1 MRKTL
6 RRGSKTK
13 TRGSGKLRTKR
24 LLKKVR
30 KQTMRALPVVE
41 TGLQKVGETVEFAAK
56 KSAPIIDKGVEG
68 IYGTLATGF
77 DMGVKGVKKGI
88 KMRQR
93 SRSRSRSRSRK

>member
-1 MRKTL
+1 MRKTKI
-6 RRGSKTK
+6 RGSKTK
-13 TRGSGKLRTKR
+13 SRGSRKLRTKR
-24 LLKKVR
+24 LLKKLR

-41 TGLQKVGETVEFAAK
+41 SGLQKVGETVEFAAK
-56 KSAPIIDKGVEG
+56 KSAPVIDKGVEG

-93 SRSRSRSRSRK
+93 SRSRSRK

>member
-1 MRKTL
+1 MR
-6 RRGSKTK
+6 KTK
-13 TRGSGKLRTKR
+13 TRGSKTKSRGSRKLRTKR
-24 LLKKVR
+24 LLKKLR

-41 TGLQKVGETVEFAAK
+41 SGLQKVGETVEFAAK
-56 KSAPIIDKGVEG
+56 KSAPVIDKGVEG

-93 SRSRSRSRSRK
+93 SRSRK